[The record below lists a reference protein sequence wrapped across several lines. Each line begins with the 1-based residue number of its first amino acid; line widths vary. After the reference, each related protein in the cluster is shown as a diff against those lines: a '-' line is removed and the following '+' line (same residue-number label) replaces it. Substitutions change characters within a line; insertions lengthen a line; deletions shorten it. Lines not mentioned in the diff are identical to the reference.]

1 MLKRW
6 KTQRHLRDRKR
17 SQEGNEEKNIVR
29 KKENIKV
36 YFLELLRDLTVI
48 LNK

>member
-29 KKENIKV
+29 KEKKK
-36 YFLELLRDLTVI
+36 I
-48 LNK
+48 LKFNF